1 MGRLDCKQGREPS
14 PFGLPSEMSSLRRSL
29 VNSVKF
35 AAGSC
40 LGCIRHIAVAVKGLK
55 FSYHL
60 FFPEE
65 GLLQESLRLLGE
77 KL

>member
-14 PFGLPSEMSSLRRSL
+14 PFGLPSEMSSLQRSL

-40 LGCIRHIAVAVKGLK
+40 LGCIGHVAVAVKGLK
-55 FSYHL
+55 FSYHSFL
-60 FFPEE
+60 PEE
-65 GLLQESLRLLGE
+65 GLLQESLRLLCE